1 METKTL
7 VYRPKRHGKAALR
20 DGVPQ
25 PPAGDG
31 MEPRVE
37 ALEQEVR
44 RLQQIVAE
52 QKLRIDALAQ

>member
-1 METKTL
+1 MKTKPPIYL
-7 VYRPKRHGKAALR
+7 SKRHGKATHR
-20 DGVPQ
+20 DGAPQ
-25 PPAGDG
+25 PPARDG